1 LNSGASL
8 MEGVNAL
15 EGWQL
20 ASMAAVCWAAEA
32 QLVRMAGDRVDPL
45 MGTAYGCVAA
55 GIMFGAYLALTGRLG
70 VGGLNTSAAYYV
82 LAGVVSFAVGHY
94 FYYAAITR
102 SGLSLSVSLAAGY
115 PLLTMLASVIVFK
128 EPVTLRTAAGALLIT
143 LRGMVLLI

>member
-1 LNSGASL
+1 MNPGASL

-20 ASMAAVCWAAEA
+20 ALMAAVCWAADA

-102 SGLSLSVSLAAGY
+102 SEVSLSVSLAAGY
-115 PLLTMLASVIVFK
+115 PLLAMLASVILFK

-143 LRGMVLLI
+143 LGGMVLLI

>member
-1 LNSGASL
+1 
-8 MEGVNAL
+8 M

-20 ASMAAVCWAAEA
+20 ALMAAVCWAAEA
-32 QLVRMAGDRVDPL
+32 QLVRMVGDRVDPL